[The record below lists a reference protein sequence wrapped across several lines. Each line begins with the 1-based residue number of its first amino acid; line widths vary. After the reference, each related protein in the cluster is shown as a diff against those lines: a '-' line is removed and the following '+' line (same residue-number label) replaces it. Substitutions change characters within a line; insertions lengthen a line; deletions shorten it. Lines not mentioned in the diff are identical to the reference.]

1 MIRSSSRPSQAV
13 KKPASAPLKGN
24 KQEKHQST
32 PAYLPLALTA
42 LLMLITYFLYSPAL
56 HKEFINL
63 DDDLYIT
70 ENQQIRTFSAAT
82 VPQIFGEPY
91 MEQYSPLATT
101 VLGMIYRADGLNPY
115 LFNLFSILIHLANI
129 LIAFFLVKALFR
141 KAWPAL
147 AAAALFAVHPVNVES
162 ICWNAASFKIGLYAL
177 FFMLSLLQYLNYC
190 DTRKLK
196 YLGFSLL
203 FFVLSCFSKEQAVAL
218 VPVLVLLDYFRG
230 RKLNTGRIWLEK
242 LPFLLIAVIFGLVTL
257 SAIAEMRSEI
267 KTTPY
272 TFFEK
277 ITLSAYAFSHY
288 WYKTMA
294 PLELW
299 LHYPLPSLRKLG
311 GAFYLHL
318 FSYIGFAVLLWWALR
333 KKYPELVLALLLFLF
348 SLLFSLAL
356 AILSLREVIVA
367 DRYMYM
373 TVLGFGVLL
382 IALWNRLEKYKPA
395 LKPLALGM
403 FGVFILLLAIKTQA
417 QVKLWKDSM
426 TVMTNTLDHHPIA
439 MAYNN
444 RGNVY
449 LEREDY
455 PNALKDY
462 NSVLA
467 LDSSYYNAYLNRG
480 IVYRRTGQ
488 PDKALA
494 DYNTSIR
501 LNPKLYKAIL
511 NRGNIYFDRQE
522 DSLAMADYRKV
533 LEMAPNSPDVYSNMG
548 AIYARGGRFEEAV
561 GMFDQ
566 ALKLKPEF
574 ANALMN
580 KAITLEYLNRLEEAL
595 ASYDQYLR
603 FKPDHPGVYAQ
614 RSAIYQKLGKPDEAK
629 REMDKA
635 ISLGYKPAQ

>member
-1 MIRSSSRPSQAV
+1 MIRSSSRPV
-13 KKPASAPLKGN
+13 NTGKKPVSPPLKSS
-24 KQEKHQST
+24 KQEKKPKAS
-32 PAYLPLALTA
+32 YLPLMLTA
-42 LLMLITYFLYSPAL
+42 LLLLITYFLYSPAL
-56 HKEFINL
+56 NKEFINL

-70 ENQQIRTFSAAT
+70 ENQQIRSFTMASI
-82 VPQIFGEPY
+82 PQIFSEPY
-91 MEQYSPLATT
+91 MEQYSPLVTT
-101 VLGMIYRADGLNPY
+101 VLGFIYLAGGLDPY
-115 LFNLFSILIHLANI
+115 LFNLFSILIHLANV
-129 LIAFFLVKALFR
+129 LMAFFLVKALF
-141 KAWPAL
+141 KQAWAGL
-147 AAAALFAVHPVNVES
+147 AAAALFAFHPVNVES
-162 ICWNAASFKIGLYAL
+162 VCWNAASFKIGLYAF
-177 FFMLSLLQYLNYC
+177 FFMLSLLVYLKYC
-190 DTRKLK
+190 DTLKIK
-196 YLGFSLL
+196 YLVLSLL
-203 FFVLSCFSKEQAVAL
+203 FFILSCFSKEQAVAL
-218 VPVLVLLDYFRG
+218 VPVLLLLDYFRG
-230 RKLNTGRIWLEK
+230 RTFRSGRIWLEK
-242 LPFLLIAVIFGLVTL
+242 LPFILIALVFGLVTL
-257 SAIAEMRSEI
+257 AAIAEMRTEI

-272 TFFEK
+272 SLFEK
-277 ITLSAYAFSHY
+277 IGLSAYAFSHY
-288 WYKTMA
+288 IYKTIA

-318 FSYIGFAVLLWWALR
+318 FSYIGFGVLAWWTFR
-333 KKYPELVLALLLFLF
+333 KKYTELFLGLLLFLL

-356 AILSLREVIVA
+356 AVISLREVIVA
-367 DRYMYM
+367 DRYMYI
-373 TVLGFGVLL
+373 TIVGFGVLL

-395 LKPLALGM
+395 LKPLALGV
-403 FGVFILLLAIKTQA
+403 FGVFLLLLAIKTNA

-439 MAYNN
+439 MAFNN

-480 IVYRRTGQ
+480 IVYRRTGE

-511 NRGNIYFDRQE
+511 NRGNIYFDRQQ

-561 GMFDQ
+561 GMFNQ

-574 ANALMN
+574 ASALMN

-595 ASYDQYLR
+595 ATYDLYLR
-603 FKPDHPGVYAQ
+603 YKPDHPGVYAQ
-614 RSAIYQKLGKPDEAK
+614 RSAIYQKLGKPEDAR

-635 ISLGYKPAQ
+635 ISLGFK